1 MGSKTFTIGRYGG
14 ESELCEWSI
23 EKNVCFR
30 SSVFYAFIQF
40 FVVACSLPKTIIPL
54 IYCCITLLPYQTINI
69 IHILWRW
76 GRRKRWCSG
85 MYVTPTLREVW
96 GYIKYNLI
104 YVYEL
109 TQDDVRLVFPTKWK
123 IELMYLFGNWYLNIY
138 PCNSFSCTVKFLII
152 DFLCLNNSD
161 SCIRF
166 KFCFGCLVYFVF

>member
-1 MGSKTFTIGRYGG
+1 MCVGSKTFTIERYGG
-14 ESELCEWSI
+14 ESELCEWST

-40 FVVACSLPKTIIPL
+40 FVVACSLPKTIVPL

-69 IHILWRW
+69 IHILWRRE
-76 GRRKRWCSG
+76 RRKRWCSG

-109 TQDDVRLVFPTKWK
+109 TQVTSVDISFLNKMKNMNNISIFQLILK
-123 IELMYLFGNWYLNIY
+123 YLSLCFIFITRRI
-138 PCNSFSCTVKFLII
+138 SFQF
-152 DFLCLNNSD
+152 
-161 SCIRF
+161 
-166 KFCFGCLVYFVF
+166 

>member
-1 MGSKTFTIGRYGG
+1 MCGLKNFYYWKIWWRIRVMRR
-14 ESELCEWSI
+14 SI

-69 IHILWRW
+69 IHILWRR

-123 IELMYLFGNWYLNIY
+123 IEVMYLFGNWYLNIY
-138 PCNSFSCTVKFLII
+138 PCTSF
-152 DFLCLNNSD
+152 
-161 SCIRF
+161 
-166 KFCFGCLVYFVF
+166 

>member
-1 MGSKTFTIGRYGG
+1 MCVGSKTFTIERYGG
-14 ESELCEWSI
+14 ESELCEWST

-69 IHILWRW
+69 IHILWRR

-85 MYVTPTLREVW
+85 MYVTPTLRELW

-104 YVYEL
+104 YL
-109 TQDDVRLVFPTKWK
+109 GSHD
-123 IELMYLFGNWYLNIY
+123 
-138 PCNSFSCTVKFLII
+138 NSIFSSLSLRMMEQGSRRDISKLS
-152 DFLCLNNSD
+152 LSCL
-161 SCIRF
+161 
-166 KFCFGCLVYFVF
+166 